1 MQVEILLETEDFK
14 YYAITYKETTLYRVE
29 AKNIK
34 NSCSIVTEEQ
44 MFFFLKHDKSEII

>member
-29 AKNIK
+29 SKNFKKECCLVTEDQMYYFIK
-34 NSCSIVTEEQ
+34 N
-44 MFFFLKHDKSEII
+44 DKSKII